1 MQHLQLNNL
10 QLAEEYL
17 LQAHGIC
24 DADPLLL
31 NELGVAAFERA
42 RYTEAVHYFNEA
54 IRVAETGEWDQHAW
68 TVAYTNL
75 GHAYRKMGY
84 ILSCLLLSCLMI
96 LVWLLSL
103 NLYVLFDC
111 FLGWVD

>member
-24 DADPLLL
+24 DNDPLLL
-31 NELGVAAFERA
+31 NELGVAEFERA

-54 IRVAETGEWDQHAW
+54 IRVAETGEWDQAAW
-68 TVAYTNL
+68 TIAWTNL

-84 ILSCLLLSCLMI
+84 ISPERKT
-96 LVWLLSL
+96 
-103 NLYVLFDC
+103 NKTN
-111 FLGWVD
+111 

>member
-24 DADPLLL
+24 DTDPLLL
-31 NELGVAAFERA
+31 NELGVAAFEKA
-42 RYTEAVHYFNEA
+42 RYNEAVHYFHEA
-54 IRVAETGEWDQHAW
+54 IRVAETGEWDRQAW
-68 TVAYTNL
+68 AVAWTNL

-84 ILSCLLLSCLMI
+84 CLPGIRLI
-96 LVWLLSL
+96 
-103 NLYVLFDC
+103 
-111 FLGWVD
+111 

>member
-17 LQAHGIC
+17 LQANGIC
-24 DADPLLL
+24 DTDPLLL

-42 RYTEAVHYFNEA
+42 RYTEAVHFFNEA
-54 IRVAETGEWDQHAW
+54 IRVAEKGEWDQHAW

-84 ILSCLLLSCLMI
+84 FSFVFDCALLFIVFDFFLFGGLCVSRLLL
-96 LVWLLSL
+96 V
-103 NLYVLFDC
+103 
-111 FLGWVD
+111 